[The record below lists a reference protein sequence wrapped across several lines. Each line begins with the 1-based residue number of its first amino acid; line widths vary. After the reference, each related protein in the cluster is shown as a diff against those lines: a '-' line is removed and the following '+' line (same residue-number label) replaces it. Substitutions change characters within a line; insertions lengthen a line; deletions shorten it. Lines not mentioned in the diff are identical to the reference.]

1 MGHPVG
7 GGGTI
12 QSTNVLLHVF
22 SHFSLASIVLVLS
35 LHQESDLR
43 SSSVQPPASR
53 VTLGVLPNFSL
64 PETPCPSGKWKF
76 NKFVVQIKWGLECK
90 AVSTAQK
97 MWGVMI
103 SLWLASVVGFQLFN
117 VGFYKEAFIM
127 VLRPSFSQCHKRWRH
142 APILEQWLGFGS
154 LAANWQTIGNSLF

>member
-12 QSTNVLLHVF
+12 QSTNVLLHMF

-90 AVSTAQK
+90 AVSSKDVGSDDLIVVSICGRISAFQC
-97 MWGVMI
+97 GVLQGSI
-103 SLWLASVVGFQLFN
+103 YHGPS
-117 VGFYKEAFIM
+117 AFIFP
-127 VLRPSFSQCHKRWRH
+127 VP
-142 APILEQWLGFGS
+142 
-154 LAANWQTIGNSLF
+154 